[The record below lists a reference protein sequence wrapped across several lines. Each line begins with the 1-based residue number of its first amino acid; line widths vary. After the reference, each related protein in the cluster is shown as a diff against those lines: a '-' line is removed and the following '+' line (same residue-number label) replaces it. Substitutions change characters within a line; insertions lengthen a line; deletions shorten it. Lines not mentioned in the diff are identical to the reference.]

1 MHAFEKKYH
10 WEWYR
15 KWKKKYHNTD
25 VPYWKNQN
33 KWLLC
38 IFPTDSLFV
47 SLSLTY
53 QFFTLQNL
61 YHEMNYMVQ
70 FVILEFSSCLNA
82 YEKHD
87 SCLNAYE
94 NTFHLH
100 VVIYLV
106 IHCMYMMNVFI
117 RWMYFT
123 NIHESTTQTP
133 QSLTFLM
140 WQCLFTAE
148 IFVLVPHYLHQE
160 SCLSQLLEIS

>member
-1 MHAFEKKYH
+1 MLLRKNTIENDIENEKINIIIQMYHIGKIKTNDCCAFF
-10 WEWYR
+10 
-15 KWKKKYHNTD
+15 
-25 VPYWKNQN
+25 Q
-33 KWLLC
+33 L
-38 IFPTDSLFV
+38 ILFLKV
-47 SLSLTY
+47 YLWHINFSPCKIS
-53 QFFTLQNL
+53 
-61 YHEMNYMVQ
+61 YMVQ

-123 NIHESTTQTP
+123 NIHESKTQTP